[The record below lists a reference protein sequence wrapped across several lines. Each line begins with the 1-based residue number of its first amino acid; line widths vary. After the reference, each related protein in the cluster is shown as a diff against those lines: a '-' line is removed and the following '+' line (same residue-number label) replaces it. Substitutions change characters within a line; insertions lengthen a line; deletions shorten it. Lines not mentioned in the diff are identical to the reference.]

1 MGRESGLAYPMTI
14 DPPEMYA
21 VHADEPVVIVVDDD
35 DLMLASLRRVFASA
49 KLKAELY
56 NSGQDFLAQAR
67 LDRPGCI
74 ILDVCMPGMDG
85 LEVQVRLKQRGI
97 DTPVIFLTGAAD
109 VPIAVSA
116 MREGA
121 VDFIQKP
128 VDNKDLVAR
137 VRQAIDRHR
146 RQRQDDDERSDV
158 LRRLSS
164 LTAQECRVLDLL
176 ISGKTDREVAR
187 ALGTGNRSI
196 DSHRSRIMEK
206 MAAPTLAD
214 LVRMRL
220 LAAEK
225 ALSN

>member
-21 VHADEPVVIVVDDD
+21 GHTDEPVVIVVDDD
-35 DLMLASLRRVFASA
+35 ELMLASLRRVFASA

-67 LDRPGCI
+67 LDRLGCI

-85 LEVQVRLKQRGI
+85 LEVQVRLKQRGV

-187 ALGTGNRSI
+187 ALGTGNRAI
-196 DSHRSRIMEK
+196 DSYRSRIMEK
-206 MAAPTLAD
+206 MAAPTLSD

>member
-1 MGRESGLAYPMTI
+1 MTI
-14 DPPEMYA
+14 DTKQMSASVE
-21 VHADEPVVIVVDDD
+21 DDPVVLVVDDD
-35 DLMLASLRRVFASA
+35 DLMLAALRRVFAAA
-49 KLKAELY
+49 KLNAEVY
-56 NSGQDFLAQAR
+56 ASGQEFLAQAR

-74 ILDVCMPGMDG
+74 ILDICMPGMDG
-85 LEVQVRLKQRGI
+85 LEVQSRLKQRGVR
-97 DTPVIFLTGAAD
+97 TPVIFLTGAAD

-128 VDNKDLVAR
+128 VENNDLVAR
-137 VRQAIDRHR
+137 VRQAIDQHR
-146 RQRQDDDERSDV
+146 RQRRDEDERSDV

-164 LTAQECRVLDLL
+164 LTAQECHVLDLL

-187 ALGTGNRSI
+187 AVGTGNRSV
-196 DSHRSRIMEK
+196 DVYRRRIMQK

-225 ALSN
+225 ALAN

>member
-1 MGRESGLAYPMTI
+1 MQVSSTNT
-14 DPPEMYA
+14 
-21 VHADEPVVIVVDDD
+21 DEPVVLVVDDD
-35 DLMLASLRRVFASA
+35 ELMLASLRRVFASA

-56 NSGQDFLAQAR
+56 ASGQDFFAQAR

-74 ILDVCMPGMDG
+74 VLDVCMPGMDG
-85 LEVQVRLKQRGI
+85 LEIQRRLKQRGVE
-97 DTPVIFLTGAAD
+97 TPVIFLTGAAD

-121 VDFIQKP
+121 ADFMQKP

-137 VRQAIDRHR
+137 VRQAIDRHQRR
-146 RQRQDDDERSDV
+146 RQQDADERTDV

-164 LTAQECRVLDLL
+164 LSAQECNVLDLL

-187 ALGTGNRSI
+187 ALRTGQSSI
-196 DSHRSRIMEK
+196 DTYRRRIMEK

-220 LAAEK
+220 LAAER

>member
-1 MGRESGLAYPMTI
+1 
-14 DPPEMYA
+14 MYA
-21 VHADEPVVIVVDDD
+21 VHTDEPVVIVVDDD

-146 RQRQDDDERSDV
+146 RQRQDEDERGDV
-158 LRRLSS
+158 A
-164 LTAQECRVLDLL
+164 TAEFADRAGVPVLDLL

-196 DSHRSRIMEK
+196 DSYRTRIMEK

>member
-1 MGRESGLAYPMTI
+1 MTAETLHESAASA
-14 DPPEMYA
+14 E
-21 VHADEPVVIVVDDD
+21 EPVVIVVDDD
-35 DLMLASLRRVFASA
+35 DLMLAALRRVFASA

-56 NSGQDFLAQAR
+56 NSGQDFLALAR

-85 LEVQVRLKQRGI
+85 LEVQRRLKQRGVE
-97 DTPVIFLTGAAD
+97 TPVIFLTGAAD

-128 VDNKDLVAR
+128 VDTQHLVER
-137 VRQAIDRHR
+137 VRHAIDVHR
-146 RQRQDDDERSDV
+146 RQRQDEDERSDV

-187 ALGTGNRSI
+187 ALGTGNRSV
-196 DSHRSRIMEK
+196 DVYRRRIMEK
-206 MAAPTLAD
+206 MLAPTLPD

>member
-1 MGRESGLAYPMTI
+1 MTV
-14 DPPEMYA
+14 DPKQMSA
-21 VHADEPVVIVVDDD
+21 ADADEPVVIVVDDD
-35 DLMLASLRRVFASA
+35 DLMRASLRRVFASA

-56 NSGQDFLAQAR
+56 ASGQELLAQAR

-85 LEVQVRLKQRGI
+85 LEVQSRLKQRGVE
-97 DTPVIFLTGAAD
+97 TPVIFLTGAAD

-128 VDNKDLVAR
+128 VDNNDLVAR
-137 VRQAIDRHR
+137 VRQAIDRHQRR
-146 RQRQDDDERSDV
+146 RQQDADERTDV

-164 LTAQECRVLDLL
+164 LTAQECQVLDLL

-187 ALGTGNRSI
+187 AVGTGNRSV
-196 DSHRSRIMEK
+196 DVYRRRIMEK

-225 ALSN
+225 ALAD